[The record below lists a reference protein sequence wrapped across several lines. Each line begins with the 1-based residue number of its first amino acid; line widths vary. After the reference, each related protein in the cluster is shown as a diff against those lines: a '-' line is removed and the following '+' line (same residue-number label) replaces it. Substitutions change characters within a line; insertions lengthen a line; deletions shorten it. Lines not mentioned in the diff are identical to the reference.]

1 MNKKVAVITGG
12 SSGIGKKTAFMLNK
26 KGFTVYACA
35 RRLDKMKALEA
46 MGVNILYIDVTNDD
60 SVKNCVNTILKKEKH
75 IDILINN
82 AGYGSYGAIE
92 DVPIEEAKHQLDVNV
107 LGIARMIK
115 AVLPTMRKQKSG
127 KIINISSMAGKVTTP
142 FGGWYHGTKFAVEG
156 LSDCLRMETAPFGID
171 TIIIEPGAIKTD
183 WGIIAADNLR
193 KTSSNGAYSEKANC
207 VANNFTA
214 LYTSDKISKDDLIA
228 KTILKAISAKKPKT
242 RYLVGYGAKLS
253 VFCRRILNDRMYD
266 KAIMQILGRKTN

>member
-1 MNKKVAVITGG
+1 MDKKVAVITGG
-12 SSGIGKKTAFMLNK
+12 SSGIGKKTAFMLNE

-35 RRLDKMKALEA
+35 RRIDKMKALEA
-46 MGVNILYIDVTNDD
+46 LGVNILYIDVTNDD
-60 SVKNCVNTILKKEKH
+60 SVKNCVNTILEKEKH

-107 LGIARMIK
+107 LGIARMLK
-115 AVLPTMRKQKSG
+115 AVLPTMRNQKSG

-193 KTSSNGAYSEKANC
+193 KTSSKGAYSKKANY

-228 KTILKAISAKKPKT
+228 ETILKAISAKKPKT

-253 VFCRRILNDRMYD
+253 VFCRRILSDRMYD
-266 KAIMQILGRKTN
+266 KAIMQILGRKN